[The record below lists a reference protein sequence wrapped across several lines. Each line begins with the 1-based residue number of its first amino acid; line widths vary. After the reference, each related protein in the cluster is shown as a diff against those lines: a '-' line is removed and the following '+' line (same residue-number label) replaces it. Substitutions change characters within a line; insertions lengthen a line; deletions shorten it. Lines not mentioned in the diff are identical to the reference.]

1 MRRVALNIVILS
13 LLVIIIGIYLATQ
26 LPRMGVV
33 FQRAEPIDGAKNA
46 GMWLAALFE
55 ACVVLFGI
63 LIYQD
68 RGHIA
73 PKIGYGAFLLVTVWG
88 NLAYHYGDNS
98 IVPFQQIVPIGI
110 AIVLPLGASL
120 LAIQFRQAIEDVI
133 DASVKRASVKRG
145 IQARKERKAVVPA
158 RVKTGRAGRPRA
170 MQLPLEDILS
180 EHGFTLADVRA
191 WWNSSNGDGEQ
202 YAGMVEIL
210 KQRAT
215 ADAVGKVVGKS
226 GSTVRGRW

>member
-88 NLAYHYGDNS
+88 NLAYHYGDS
-98 IVPFQQIVPIGI
+98 GVIPFQQIVPIGI

-120 LAIQFRQAIEDVI
+120 LAIQFRQAIDDVI
-133 DASVKRASVKRG
+133 SALVKRDSVKRG
-145 IQARKERKAVVPA
+145 IQARKERKAE
-158 RVKTGRAGRPRA
+158 VKPKVARAGRPRA

-215 ADAVGKVVGKS
+215 ADAVGRVVGKS